1 VPSLGAVSIGCHSFI
16 SSPVECAWSACS
28 VSWIH
33 RSQAPRALPRNKEV
47 VSRTSEVLSMR
58 FSLTPALTALAFLAG
73 VHEQAAA
80 RGWEFDCKYGRFAQ
94 DLEGPRATDFSMRFN
109 FDDITNKA
117 GVVGNNG
124 VSDVSVYRGR
134 DAITFMELLDTGAVL
149 TTTIS
154 LKTGGSIHSRHTL
167 MSPDG
172 VLLPSQY
179 LGSCSSH

>member
-1 VPSLGAVSIGCHSFI
+1 
-16 SSPVECAWSACS
+16 
-28 VSWIH
+28 
-33 RSQAPRALPRNKEV
+33 
-47 VSRTSEVLSMR
+47 MR
-58 FSLTPALTALAFLAG
+58 FSLTPALTALAFLVG

-94 DLEGPRATDFSMRFN
+94 DLEEPRATDFSMRFK

-117 GVVGNNG
+117 AVVGNNG

-134 DAITFMELLDTGAVL
+134 DAITFRELLDTGAVL

-154 LKTGGSIHSRHTL
+154 LKTGGSIHSRHSL

-179 LGSCSSH
+179 LGSCSSR